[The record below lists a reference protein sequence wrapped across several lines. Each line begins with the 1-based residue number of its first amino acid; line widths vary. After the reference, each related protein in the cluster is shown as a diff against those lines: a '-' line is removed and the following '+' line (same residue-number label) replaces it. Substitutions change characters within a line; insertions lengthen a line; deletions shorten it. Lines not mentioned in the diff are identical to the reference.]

1 MDREQIKAIIDSPDR
16 YEDLKEDSLLTMVK
30 VFYSRKMRSIA
41 IVVWVWA
48 LIFLGGSVFCG
59 IRFFATTETRG
70 QIMYA
75 ALFVCFF
82 HGIGLMKIFAWSM
95 IQRHSIRRE
104 IKRLE
109 LCFAELLETMKS

>member
-1 MDREQIKAIIDSPDR
+1 
-16 YEDLKEDSLLTMVK
+16 MVK
-30 VFYSRKMRSIA
+30 VFYSKKMRSVA
-41 IVVWVWA
+41 TLVWA
-48 LIFLGGSVFCG
+48 RAFIFFGGSIDCAVQ
-59 IRFFATTETRG
+59 FFTTAETRA

-95 IQRHSIRRE
+95 IQRHSIKRE

-109 LCFAELLETMKS
+109 LCVAELNEKISQGPCAQ